1 MGAFIGLLV
10 GLGGV
15 LIWRSF
21 LHVAPRPIAS
31 TKRRTVRE
39 RLEETLAVAGIESVS
54 ANQLLGVCIALGVF
68 VFAGFF
74 LVSAVWVISM
84 AFGSFAAFVPLLLV
98 RMRAR
103 QRRNELRDLWPDV
116 VDNLASSVR
125 AGLALPEALTAIG
138 QRGPEELRR
147 PFRRFGEDYRA
158 TGRFNDCLD
167 RLKSALADPV
177 ADRII
182 ESLRIAREVGGS
194 DLGRLLRTLSGFLRE
209 DARTRSELEA
219 RQSWTVNGARL
230 AVVAPWLV
238 LAVLSLNR
246 ETIRAY
252 NSVAGFWVILI
263 GAGMCFFA
271 YRLMIRLGRLP
282 EEQRVLR

>member
-1 MGAFIGLLV
+1 MGALIGLMV

-21 LHVAPRPIAS
+21 TYVEPRPATI
-31 TKRRTVRE
+31 KRRGVRD
-39 RLEETLAVAGIESVS
+39 RLDETLTVAGIESVNAS
-54 ANQLLGVCIALGVF
+54 QLLGACVGLGAFVFILFFLITGVWVIAVAF
-68 VFAGFF
+68 ASFAGFIP
-74 LVSAVWVISM
+74 A
-84 AFGSFAAFVPLLLV
+84 LLV

-103 QRRNELRDLWPDV
+103 QRRTELRDLWPDV

-167 RLKSALADPV
+167 RLKASLADPV
-177 ADRII
+177 GDRII

-230 AVVAPWLV
+230 AVAAPWVVLV
-238 LAVLSLNR
+238 MLSLSS
-246 ETIRAY
+246 ETIKAY
-252 NSVAGFWVILI
+252 NTVAGVWVILI
-263 GAGMCFFA
+263 GGALCFIA

-282 EEQRVLR
+282 AEQRVLR

>member
-1 MGAFIGLLV
+1 VGAFIGLLV

-21 LHVAPRPIAS
+21 LHVAPRRVAA
-31 TKRRTVRE
+31 TKRRTLRE
-39 RLEETLAVAGIESVS
+39 RLEETLTVAGIEAVS
-54 ANQLLGVCIALGVF
+54 ANQLVGASIGLGVAVF
-68 VFAGFF
+68 TGFF
-74 LVSAVWVISM
+74 LVSGVWVISM
-84 AFGSFAAFVPLLLV
+84 AFASFAGFVPLLLV

-167 RLKSALADPV
+167 RLKVAL

-194 DLGRLLRTLSGFLRE
+194 DLGRLLRTLSGFLRD
-209 DARTRSELEA
+209 DARTRSELAA

-230 AVVAPWLV
+230 AVAAPWLV

-263 GAGMCFFA
+263 GAVVCFLA

>member
-21 LHVAPRPIAS
+21 LRLAPRPIAS

-39 RLEETLAVAGIESVS
+39 RLEETLTVAGIESVS
-54 ANQLLGVCIALGVF
+54 ANQLLGACIGLGAF
-68 VFAGFF
+68 VFAAFY

-103 QRRNELRDLWPDV
+103 QRRNELRDVWPDV

-209 DARTRSELEA
+209 DARTRAELET
-219 RQSWTVNGARL
+219 RQGWTVSAARL
-230 AVVAPWLV
+230 ALAAPWLI
-238 LAVLSLNR
+238 LLMLSTKPQAV
-246 ETIRAY
+246 EAY
-252 NSVAGFWVILI
+252 NQPAGAVVLI
-263 GAGMCFFA
+263 GGGVVSFLA
-271 YRLMIRLGRLP
+271 YRIMIRIARLP
-282 EEQRVLR
+282 MERRVLK